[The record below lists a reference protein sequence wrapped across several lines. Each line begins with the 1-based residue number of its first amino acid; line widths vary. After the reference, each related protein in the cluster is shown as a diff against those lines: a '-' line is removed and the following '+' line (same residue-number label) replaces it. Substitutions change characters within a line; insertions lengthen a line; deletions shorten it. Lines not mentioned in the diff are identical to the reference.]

1 MPQRLLIWTDNDGP
15 RLADVLEPCGFDVQ
29 VTPERAVALAA
40 MANADVVI
48 ALAQNW
54 GADCSA
60 ALAASK
66 VRWVQFLNAGLDSV
80 TRFGLPQR
88 TTVTAFGGAG
98 AFIIAEHAVQLLL
111 ALLRRTPVLFAAQQR
126 GEWAPQPTASLIEC
140 LHGQRVAVLGA
151 GHIGRAIAGLVLAFG
166 AQPICLARTARRDPA
181 GFDVAPMTRVG
192 EVLSQCAAVVVAL
205 PLAPGTDRLL
215 DAALLARLPR
225 GAVLVNVSRGR
236 IVVTDALVAALR
248 SGALAGAGLDVTD
261 PEPLPKGHPLWQLPN
276 VIVTPHIAW
285 AGAVEERRRAV
296 EAVVLDNV
304 RRYLAGEPLLHVAH
318 AGSE

>member
-1 MPQRLLIWTDNDGP
+1 MPQRLVVWTDNDAAQ
-15 RLADVLEPCGFDVQ
+15 LAAALEPLNVRVR
-29 VTPERAVALAA
+29 VTPERKDALDSLAD
-40 MANADVVI
+40 ADVLI

-66 VRWVQFLNAGLDSV
+66 VRWVQFLNAGIDSV

-88 TTVTAFGGAG
+88 TTATTFGGAG
-98 AFIIAEHAVQLLL
+98 AFIVAEHAVQLLL
-111 ALLRRTPVLFAAQQR
+111 AVLRRTPVLLAAQRQ
-126 GEWAPQPTASLIEC
+126 GEWAPQPTAKSIEC

-151 GHIGRAIAGLVLAFG
+151 GPIGRTIARLVVAFG
-166 AQPICLARTARRDPA
+166 ATPVCVARTARRDPL
-181 GFDVAPMTRVG
+181 GFDIEAIARIG
-192 EVLSQCAAVVVAL
+192 DVLAQCAAVVVAL
-205 PLAPGTDRLL
+205 PLDASTDQLL
-215 DAALLARLPR
+215 DAELLACLPR

-236 IVVTDALVAALR
+236 IVVTDALVAALQ

-261 PEPLPKGHPLWQLPN
+261 PEPLPKDHALWRLPN

-285 AGAVEERRRAV
+285 AGAVEERRQAV
-296 EAVVLDNV
+296 QAVVLDNV

-318 AGSE
+318 AGSQ

>member
-1 MPQRLLIWTDNDGP
+1 MPQRLVVWTDNDAEQ
-15 RLADVLEPCGFDVQ
+15 LAAALKTFDLRVQ
-29 VTPERAVALAA
+29 VTPERSDALASLA
-40 MANADVVI
+40 DADVLV

-54 GADCSA
+54 SADCSA

-66 VRWVQFLNAGLDSV
+66 IRWVQFLNAGIDSV
-80 TRFGLPQR
+80 QRFGLPKR
-88 TTVTAFGGAG
+88 MTVTTFGGAG
-98 AFIIAEHAVQLLL
+98 AFIVAEHAVQLLL
-111 ALLRRTPVLFAAQQR
+111 ALLRRTPVLLAAQR
-126 GEWAPQPTASLIEC
+126 RAEWAPQPTASVIEC

-151 GHIGRAIAGLVLAFG
+151 GHIGRAIARLVLAFG
-166 AQPICLARTARRDPA
+166 AQPICVARTARRDPL
-181 GFDVAPMTRVG
+181 GFDVASIERIG

-205 PLAPGTDRLL
+205 PLETGTDKLL

-248 SGALAGAGLDVTD
+248 IGALAGAGLDVTD
-261 PEPLPKGHPLWQLPN
+261 PEPLPKDHPLWQLSN

-285 AGAVEERRRAV
+285 AGAVEERRRAI

>member
-15 RLADVLEPCGFDVQ
+15 RLADVLEPFGFHIQ
-29 VTPERAVALAA
+29 VAPERAAALTA
-40 MANADVVI
+40 MADADVLV

-60 ALAASK
+60 ALAASP
-66 VRWVQFLNAGLDSV
+66 VRWVQFLNAGIDSAR
-80 TRFGLPQR
+80 RFGLPKH
-88 TTVTAFGGAG
+88 TTATTFGGAG
-98 AFIIAEHAVQLLL
+98 GFIVAEHAVQLLL
-111 ALLRRTPVLFAAQQR
+111 AVLRRTPLLLAAQQR
-126 GEWAPQPTASLIEC
+126 GEWAPQPTASAIEC

-151 GHIGRAIAGLVLAFG
+151 GHIGRAIARLVLAFG
-166 AQPICLARTARRDPA
+166 AQPICVARAARRDPG
-181 GFDVAPMTRVG
+181 GFDVAPMTRIG
-192 EVLSQCAAVVVAL
+192 DVLSQCAAVVVAL
-205 PLAPGTDRLL
+205 PLEAGTDQLL

-261 PEPLPKGHPLWQLPN
+261 PEPLPKDHPLWQLPN
-276 VIVTPHIAW
+276 VIVTPHVAW
-285 AGAVEERRRAV
+285 AGAVAERRRAV

-304 RRYLAGEPLLHVAH
+304 RRYVGGEPLLHVAH
-318 AGSE
+318 AGNE

>member
-1 MPQRLLIWTDNDGP
+1 MPQRVIIWTDDDAT
-15 RLADVLEPCGFDVQ
+15 RLAAALAPFDVRVQVAPERKDALASLADADVL
-29 VTPERAVALAA
+29 VAF
-40 MANADVVI
+40 
-48 ALAQNW
+48 AQNW

-66 VRWVQFLNAGLDSV
+66 VRWVQFLNAGIDSV
-80 TRFGLPQR
+80 QRFGLPKR
-88 TTVTAFGGAG
+88 TTATAFGGAG
-98 AFIIAEHAVQLLL
+98 AFIVAEHAVQLLL
-111 ALLRRTPVLFAAQQR
+111 ALLRRTPVLLAAQRR
-126 GEWAPQPTASLIEC
+126 GEWAPQPVASTIEC

-166 AQPICLARTARRDPA
+166 ARPVCVARTARRDPA
-181 GFDVAPMTRVG
+181 GFDVASLDHIG
-192 EVLSQCAAVVVAL
+192 ETLSQCAAVVVAL
-205 PLAPGTDRLL
+205 PLEAGTDQLL
-215 DAALLARLPR
+215 DAPLLARLPR
-225 GAVLVNVSRGR
+225 GAVLVNISRGR

-261 PEPLPKGHPLWQLPN
+261 PEPLPRDHPLWQLPN